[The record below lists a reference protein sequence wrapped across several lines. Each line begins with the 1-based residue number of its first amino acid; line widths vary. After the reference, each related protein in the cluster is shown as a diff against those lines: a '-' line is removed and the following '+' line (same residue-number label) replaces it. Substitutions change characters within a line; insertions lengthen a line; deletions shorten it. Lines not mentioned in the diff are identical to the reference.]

1 MRGLTMNKNEL
12 IGAVASTAG
21 ISKSQASDAVEAVFG
36 SISSELSSGGE
47 VRLVGFGTF
56 MVADRKATTGRNP
69 RTGEAI
75 QIKASKQPKFR
86 PGKSLKESVN
96 K

>member
-1 MRGLTMNKNEL
+1 MNKNEL

-21 ISKSQASDAVEAVFG
+21 ISKTQASDAVEAVFG
-36 SISSELSSGGE
+36 SISKELSSGGE

-56 MVADRKATTGRNP
+56 MVANRKATTGRNP

-75 QIKASKQPKFR
+75 QIAASKQPKFR
-86 PGKSLKESVN
+86 AGKSLKESVN
-96 K
+96 N

>member
-1 MRGLTMNKNEL
+1 MNKNEL

-21 ISKSQASDAVEAVFG
+21 ISKTQASDAVEAVFG

-69 RTGEAI
+69 RTGETI

>member
-1 MRGLTMNKNEL
+1 MNKNEL

-21 ISKSQASDAVEAVFG
+21 ISKTQASEAVEAVFG
-36 SISSELSSGGE
+36 SINKELSSGGE

-56 MVADRKATTGRNP
+56 MVANRKATTGRNP

-75 QIKASKQPKFR
+75 QIAASKQPKFR
-86 PGKSLKESVN
+86 AGKSLKESVN
-96 K
+96 N

>member
-1 MRGLTMNKNEL
+1 MNKNEL

-36 SISSELSSGGE
+36 SISTELSSGGE